1 MSPISPSSRSERAWS
16 SSPTRLLPTRQA
28 KLIVL
33 DRDGVI
39 NYDSDQFIKSP
50 DEWRPIPGSL
60 EAIARLNHAGFR
72 VIVATNQSGLG
83 RRLFDM
89 ATLISIHDKM
99 YKALAQLGGRV
110 DALFY
115 CPHTADSNCD
125 CRKPKPGMLIDIGQ
139 RFGVD
144 LTGVPC
150 VGDGERDLQAAAAVG
165 AQPILVL
172 TGKGEKTLRAG
183 NFPQD
188 TAIFPDLA
196 FFVTA
201 LLAGD

>member
-1 MSPISPSSRSERAWS
+1 VVQFSEPA
-16 SSPTRLLPTRQA
+16 PHTRQA
-28 KLIVL
+28 KLIIL

-39 NYDSDQFIKSP
+39 NYDSDKFIKSP

-72 VIVATNQSGLG
+72 VVVATNQSGLG
-83 RRLFDM
+83 RGLFDM
-89 ATLISIHDKM
+89 ATMIAINDKLH
-99 YKALAQLGGRV
+99 KAVAHVGGRI
-110 DALFY
+110 DAVFY
-115 CPHTADSNCD
+115 CPHTADSDCD
-125 CRKPKPGMLIDIGQ
+125 CRKPKPGLLQEIGQ

-150 VGDGERDLQAAAAVG
+150 IGDSLRDLQAAQAVG

-172 TGKGEKTLRAG
+172 SGKGEKTLREG
-183 NFPQD
+183 NFPSN
-188 TAIFPDLA
+188 TVIFPDLA
-196 FFVTA
+196 FAAAA

>member
-1 MSPISPSSRSERAWS
+1 MVQFSES
-16 SSPTRLLPTRQA
+16 VPHTRQV
-28 KLIVL
+28 KLIIL

-72 VIVATNQSGLG
+72 VVVATNQSGLG
-83 RRLFDM
+83 RGLFDM

-99 YKALAQLGGRV
+99 HKALAQVGGRI
-110 DALFY
+110 DAVFY
-115 CPHTADSNCD
+115 CPHTADSACE
-125 CRKPKPGMLIDIGQ
+125 CRKPKPGMFIEIGH
-139 RFGVD
+139 RFGAE

-150 VGDGERDLQAAAAVG
+150 VGDSVRDLQAAAAVE

-172 TGKGEKTLRAG
+172 SGKGEKTLRDG
-183 NFPQD
+183 VFPAN
-188 TAIFPDLA
+188 TIIFPDLA
-196 FFVTA
+196 FVATA